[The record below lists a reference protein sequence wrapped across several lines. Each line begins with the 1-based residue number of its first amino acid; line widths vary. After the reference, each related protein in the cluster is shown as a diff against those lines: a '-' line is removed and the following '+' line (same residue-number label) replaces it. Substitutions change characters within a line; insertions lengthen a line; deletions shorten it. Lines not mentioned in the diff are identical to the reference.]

1 MGIQGTCIIYGV
13 IGLVIATAMALREG
27 RPGSGWRPIAFVVWA
42 IFWPLFAPALLSAA
56 PHVRHPSEDALYD
69 DPRLRRAEDRLLT
82 ALSKL
87 GEVSGSVLTPEI
99 ERVRGLTASLVTMS
113 KRQREMDQLLESPE
127 CDTANGQAT
136 LGDLT
141 ARGVGDDDARI
152 QSVRTRLR
160 NIERLRT
167 LRDHLQENLERAL
180 LKMEEMS
187 SQVLLLRFAESSE
200 AEVVDLI
207 REIAE
212 NVAGISEGLIA
223 VA

>member
-1 MGIQGTCIIYGV
+1 MGIAGTCIIYGV
-13 IGLVIATAMALREG
+13 IGLVVAAAMALREI
-27 RPGSGWRPIAFVVWA
+27 RPSIGWRPTAFLTWA

-56 PHVRHPSEDALYD
+56 SEASHSAKDAPD
-69 DPRLRRAEDRLLT
+69 IDPRFRGAEERLLT

-87 GEVSGSVLTPEI
+87 GAVSGSVLTPEI
-99 ERVRGLTASLVTMS
+99 ERVRALTASLVTMS
-113 KRQREMDQLLESPE
+113 RRQGELDKLLESPE
-127 CDTANGQAT
+127 CDTVNGQAT
-136 LGDLT
+136 LEQLA

-152 QSVRTRLR
+152 QSVRTRMT
-160 NIERLRT
+160 NIERLRI
-167 LRDHLQENLERAL
+167 LRDHTQENLERAI

-200 AEVVDLI
+200 AEVVELI

-212 NVAGISEGLIA
+212 NVAGISEGLIT